1 MARLT
6 ERQRRFAEHY
16 IELGNM
22 TRAAEA
28 AGFQASYAHSALA
41 QPAVQEYLEE
51 LRKNLPVNRREITN
65 FLTNVMRGNVKADKL
80 RTEAAYQMGRR
91 AGLWRSHKQYEK
103 MIKEA
108 AFNE

>member
-1 MARLT
+1 
-6 ERQRRFAEHY
+6 
-16 IELGNM
+16 M
-22 TRAAEA
+22 T
-28 AGFQASYAHSALA
+28 
-41 QPAVQEYLEE
+41 
-51 LRKNLPVNRREITN
+51 NREVTN